1 MANKKNNFTNPYGA
15 VLEYAKE
22 QRDQYIEEND
32 ITAVTGKHGKIRH
45 SGKFSSSNPYLA
57 QLEVAK
63 GNQDKDALYEL
74 AVQWEADYANRQMQ
88 LEENRA
94 ILEEQREYDSPLAQ
108 TQRMR
113 EAGINPDLEGASVGS
128 GSGNGSAQLA
138 NPGMADQTGQ
148 TKFSN
153 QYDNLQTTFA
163 GINSAA
169 SFAGALTS
177 GVSGIMNA
185 VSTLKTVPS
194 QIALNEA
201 NAGLS
206 SAKAGEINAL
216 LEGKK
221 KSLNLSNVAQGI
233 QNSTATLQ
241 QLAEFSHLI
250 APDTADFAPHLKA
263 LGVEE
268 ANIAPYTDMIK
279 QMHANPEMR
288 DKYAKAELSARWSE
302 AENAQYTD
310 ALVGKMTDLSQK
322 MELEKLEW
330 EFNTTQLQNRISKI
344 LNNVDHAHQLAQNE
358 VDSALVIGQS
368 LGVSS
373 MQFQLAEEQ
382 LAVDLEAFYSAIS
395 DRAVVLETITRE
407 ITALEAQ
414 QKIRKTPDREAI
426 IQALRAEQMAVRDML
441 STQYYN
447 VNTHLLTTAQQVYHS
462 KRVLDENGWTKPEA
476 ELFRPSFL
484 SSATFDDLIQHRRS
498 DSEIAR
504 DNARNA
510 IGFMQTAVDA
520 AAVGRGFGFNS
531 AYKKAHDGTQYR
543 RGYEAGIGNPS
554 AKIK

>member
-45 SGKFSSSNPYLA
+45 SGKFSSNNPYLS

-153 QYDNLQTTFA
+153 KYDNTSLIFE
-163 GINSAA
+163 GINTA
-169 SFAGALTS
+169 SGIVGTLTS

-185 VSTLKTVPS
+185 VSTMKMLPS

-206 SAKAGEINAL
+206 SAKANEVNAL

-279 QMHANPEMR
+279 QMHANPQMR

-310 ALVGKMTDLSQK
+310 ATVAEMTDLGY
-322 MELEKLEW
+322 
-330 EFNTTQLQNRISKI
+330 KI
-344 LNNVDHAHQLAQNE
+344 QY
-358 VDSALVIGQS
+358 
-368 LGVSS
+368 
-373 MQFQLAEEQ
+373 EQ
-382 LAVDLEAFYSAIS
+382 
-395 DRAVVLETITRE
+395 
-407 ITALEAQ
+407 
-414 QKIRKTPDREAI
+414 
-426 IQALRAEQMAVRDML
+426 
-441 STQYYN
+441 QY
-447 VNTHLLTTAQQVYHS
+447 
-462 KRVLDENGWTKPEA
+462 
-476 ELFRPSFL
+476 
-484 SSATFDDLIQHRRS
+484 
-498 DSEIAR
+498 
-504 DNARNA
+504 
-510 IGFMQTAVDA
+510 
-520 AAVGRGFGFNS
+520 
-531 AYKKAHDGTQYR
+531 
-543 RGYEAGIGNPS
+543 
-554 AKIK
+554 